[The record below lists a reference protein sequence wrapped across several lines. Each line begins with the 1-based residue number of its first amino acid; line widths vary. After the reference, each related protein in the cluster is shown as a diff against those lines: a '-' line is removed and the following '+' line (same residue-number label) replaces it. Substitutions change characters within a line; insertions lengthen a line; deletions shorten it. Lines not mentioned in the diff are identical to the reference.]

1 MDAAAID
8 QLRVQ
13 ITSQLTQQFEAEI
26 TTLRNG
32 ISALQAELANRPA
45 ARPKPSL
52 PDPEKFDGK
61 GYKYETW
68 FQSIEAKLLVDG
80 PAIGNE
86 IAQFYYVYLNLE
98 TNVQAM
104 VLPQLAAAKEADVWD
119 PQSIIRQITR
129 VYDNPNKVLEAE
141 DRLHKIEMSSTES
154 LHAYIA
160 RFERMLYE
168 ARGAN
173 WDDSRKISAFRI
185 GLTSTLRTRLRG
197 QLTLPKVY
205 DEFVRVVQQL
215 GQSGGPP
222 PTSDRDHRPA
232 GKLYEPMDTT
242 VGAININAINPDL
255 VALEA
260 SPSSSRARSISPL
273 RREQLRKEGRCVRCG
288 SHDHWVNRCP
298 LEPYSRSSSRSR
310 SLAQRSPSPADLAAL
325 RPTKSTHRLSPA
337 EALKK
342 YGHIKINGHTVTYTT
357 DDDSSVEGYD
367 SDPSDA
373 EFIDQGI
380 RELQTS

>member
-1 MDAAAID
+1 
-8 QLRVQ
+8 
-13 ITSQLTQQFEAEI
+13 
-26 TTLRNG
+26 
-32 ISALQAELANRPA
+32 
-45 ARPKPSL
+45 
-52 PDPEKFDGK
+52 
-61 GYKYETW
+61 
-68 FQSIEAKLLVDG
+68 
-80 PAIGNE
+80 
-86 IAQFYYVYLNLE
+86 
-98 TNVQAM
+98 
-104 VLPQLAAAKEADVWD
+104 
-119 PQSIIRQITR
+119 
-129 VYDNPNKVLEAE
+129 
-141 DRLHKIEMSSTES
+141 
-154 LHAYIA
+154 
-160 RFERMLYE
+160 MLYE

-173 WDDSRKISAFRI
+173 WDDSCKISAFWI

-260 SPSSSRARSISPL
+260 SSSPSSSRARSISPL

-298 LEPYSRSSSRSR
+298 LKPYSQSRSSSRSR
-310 SLAQRSPSPADLAAL
+310 SLAQRSPSPTDLAAL
-325 RPTKSTHRLSPA
+325 RPTKPTHRLTPA

-342 YGHIKINGHTVTYTT
+342 YGHIKINDHIVTYTT
-357 DDDSSVEGYD
+357 DDNFSVKGYNSNSSN
-367 SDPSDA
+367 A
-373 EFIDQGI
+373 EFIN
-380 RELQTS
+380 